1 MEDHRKTM
9 ENHRRLMEHDG
20 IMSGKGLQKTM
31 ERFTMFHGKTHYFD
45 WAIFNS
51 DVKLPEVKHF

>member
-1 MEDHRKTM
+1 
-9 ENHRRLMEHDG
+9 MEHDG
-20 IMSGKGLQKTM
+20 IMSGKGLQKTI